1 MQKGLVV
8 EILTNEHL
16 SMPTLL
22 ISSSEMKLMFLWS
35 QNNLL

>member
-22 ISSSEMKLMFLWS
+22 ISSSRNEVNVFVVSK
-35 QNNLL
+35 